1 MAIKSLKFSKTKV
14 ILATLLI
21 VFGLGMFALNTGTAS
36 AIRSTTAQGGG
47 GSSSQTDCTQG
58 TCIDPAADPDVKCD
72 KHDCDLIKKYL
83 NPAINLFT
91 MIFGIIAVASL
102 IFGGIQYS
110 ASAGDPQNVAKA
122 KKRII
127 DTIIA
132 IVAYFFL
139 YMFIQFLVPGGA
151 F

>member
-1 MAIKSLKFSKTKV
+1 
-14 ILATLLI
+14 
-21 VFGLGMFALNTGTAS
+21 
-36 AIRSTTAQGGG
+36 
-47 GSSSQTDCTQG
+47 
-58 TCIDPAADPDVKCD
+58 
-72 KHDCDLIKKYL
+72 
-83 NPAINLFT
+83 